1 MVFSS
6 ATFLLAFLPLF
17 LIVYFA
23 LPWRPAK
30 NIALL
35 IASLIFY
42 AWGEPVYIWLMII
55 SMTINWAGGVL
66 ISTSRR
72 TLSRKAILAVVLV
85 IDLGILCFFKYESF
99 IAENIN
105 ALIGMQLVP
114 DYELPLPIGIS
125 FYTLQAVSYV
135 IDVYRREVTAQ
146 KNPLYLGMYIAM
158 FPQLVAGPIVRYDD
172 IEDQIN
178 DRHVT
183 VAGFC
188 AGIRLFCIGCGKKVL
203 LANVMAILADDMLA
217 SGGAAIGIVGAW
229 AGLAAYSFQIFF
241 DFGGYSDMAIGM
253 GKMMGFNYPRNFNY
267 PYISHSATEFWRR
280 WHMTLGNFFRDYVYI
295 PLGGNRTSRGRWMFN
310 IAVVWGLTGIW
321 HGAAWNFLLWG
332 LYYGVLLICE
342 KMFLLK
348 LLDRTPSAVRRLWCI
363 AVFMFGWLI
372 FWIED
377 PTVFSNYL
385 AAMFGAF
392 GPTGSST
399 LWELGAWEYWPM
411 LIPCILASTPLVPQL
426 RECLVAW
433 ASHRKAVNVVQNG
446 LAAQKMQKS
455 TDQCETALW
464 IAEAE
469 TAGAE
474 KTRVNT
480 LQAVFALTDLA
491 CLVMLGLAIIS
502 VVSGSFNPFIYFRF

>member
-6 ATFLLAFLPLF
+6 ATFLLAFLPFF
-17 LIVYFA
+17 LAIYFA

-35 IASLIFY
+35 VASLIFY

-66 ISTSRR
+66 ISKYEQVGLRR
-72 TLSRKAILAVVLV
+72 TILTLVLV
-85 IDLGILCFFKYESF
+85 ADLGILCFFKYEGF
-99 IAENIN
+99 LAENIN
-105 ALIGMQLVP
+105 ALIGFNLVP

-135 IDVYRREVTAQ
+135 VDVYRREVTAQ

-183 VAGFC
+183 LSGFC
-188 AGIRLFCIGCGKKVL
+188 AGVRLFCIGCGKKVL
-203 LANVMAILADDMLA
+203 LANVMAILAEDMLG
-217 SGGAAIGIVGAW
+217 SGGAAIGLIGAW
-229 AGLAAYSFQIFF
+229 AGLTAYTFQIFF

-267 PYISHSATEFWRR
+267 PYISRSATEFWRR

-295 PLGGNRTSRGRWMFN
+295 PLGGNRTSKSRWMFN

-332 LYYGVLLICE
+332 LYYGLMLICE
-342 KMFLLK
+342 KLFLIS
-348 LLDRTPSAVRRLWCI
+348 LLDRLPSILRRIWCI

-377 PTVFSNYL
+377 PSVFAHYVKAL
-385 AAMFGAF
+385 FGLY
-392 GPTGSST
+392 GLTGSSS
-399 LWELGAWEYWPM
+399 LWSLGAWEYWPM
-411 LIPCILASTPLVPQL
+411 IIPCILASTPLVPQL
-426 RECLVAW
+426 RELLVAW
-433 ASHRKAVNVVQNG
+433 ASQRKPINVVQSG

-455 TDQCETALW
+455 TDQCETTLW
-464 IAEAE
+464 LAEAE
-469 TAGAE
+469 EAHAPH
-474 KTRVNT
+474 KRMAT
-480 LQAVFALTDLA
+480 LQAVFLLCDAA
-491 CLVMLGLAIIS
+491 CLIMLGLSVLS